1 MSKKFLSALLAV
13 LMVVSMVP
21 MAAVAATDSTEVT
34 AENAGALTAGSYK
47 ITQELTADLVV
58 KSGEVNLQVDGKLTN
73 SSGNTITVEKGA
85 TLTITGKGTIDNKTH
100 QKAALQNNGT
110 AILSGCTFSRSQEKG
125 TSGNAN
131 GNSWYTIDN
140 AGTMTINAGTTVI
153 PAGTVESPAGSY
165 SSLIRSFGDES
176 AATLTIKGGK
186 FNGGVNT
193 VKNDNNSVL
202 FVEGGELKN
211 TARYVIMNWNE
222 ATISGGTFS
231 TSSDATCG
239 AVQNVKNPTNG
250 EKSKGK
256 LVISNGDF
264 SAPSGTPVIQSTTN
278 ATYKSTDITITGGTF
293 SSDPFAADSGITS
306 TTYVSELVNGKYV
319 VKPDT
324 TKEELITKIE
334 EAINTNGAA
343 PLNDTRTG
351 ADKVEVLVKDGTYK
365 VTAAKNEPA
374 AGAEDPA
381 DINVTVEA
389 EELVGHQNAASP
401 KSMGYWVGVKFPVV
415 DGWTISAY
423 KRDGQQSSA
432 SIDASDFTT
441 EGDVTTLNGYYNV
454 GDTSEEVTNSRV
466 RPVWVTYKKGEQ
478 TVDVKFNVDLTG
490 VEIVVPAKEPEED
503 GTLSE
508 ETKKDLTDAITAAAT
523 GSSKNDEET
532 GEASKDV
539 PTVSVGTIANGT
551 VTIDKTIVGALKEA
565 ADDGDKNDVDLK
577 IVGQG
582 GAEATIPA
590 TTAKALDAAKDLK
603 PTVKAETTSDAN
615 VDTEN
620 LTADAATKA
629 IVTRALES
637 LDAEGKYVVTVTMEQ
652 ESKLFTDPASCE
664 IIVKVPV
671 PSSDYDT
678 VIHIGDDGKV
688 TKEPAEKGGDAE
700 NGYFLTVT
708 LNHLSQ
714 VFGAKSSEVSDIPV
728 DPGELG
734 AAAMP
739 KVTYTKLA
747 DMTGAVTGVNGTI
760 NQNDV
765 YNESG
770 VLVVKNTSEATQRYI
785 ISVGPKATA
794 NSFNIAYVVKLE
806 KNEQYVLQCQQTLA
820 VKVVGVGMTTN
831 LNEKFKMEDFDIDD
845 WVNVTEAENSYT
857 GVTAD

>member
-1 MSKKFLSALLAV
+1 
-13 LMVVSMVP
+13 MVP
-21 MAAVAATDSTEVT
+21 LEYEAAS
-34 AENAGALTAGSYK
+34 NP
-47 ITQELTADLVV
+47 
-58 KSGEVNLQVDGKLTN
+58 N
-73 SSGNTITVEKGA
+73 
-85 TLTITGKGTIDNKTH
+85 
-100 QKAALQNNGT
+100 AALIR
-110 AILSGCTFSRSQEKG
+110 AILEKMRVDP
-125 TSGNAN
+125 N
-131 GNSWYTIDN
+131 GAPLHDTRN
-140 AGTMTINAGTTVI
+140 
-153 PAGTVESPAGSY
+153 ESD
-165 SSLIRSFGDES
+165 DE
-176 AATLTIKGGK
+176 TIKGNAIADDALYTEGTY
-186 FNGGVNT
+186 T
-193 VKNDNNSVL
+193 V
-202 FVEGGELKN
+202 
-211 TARYVIMNWNE
+211 TAT
-222 ATISGGTFS
+222 A
-231 TSSDATCG
+231 SD
-239 AVQNVKNPTNG
+239 
-250 EKSKGK
+250 
-256 LVISNGDF
+256 L
-264 SAPSGTPVIQSTTN
+264 
-278 ATYKSTDITITGGTF
+278 ATYGDI
-293 SSDPFAADSGITS
+293 
-306 TTYVSELVNGKYV
+306 N
-319 VKPDT
+319 
-324 TKEELITKIE
+324 
-334 EAINTNGAA
+334 
-343 PLNDTRTG
+343 
-351 ADKVEVLVKDGTYK
+351 VEV
-365 VTAAKNEPA
+365 AAKN
-374 AGAEDPA
+374 
-381 DINVTVEA
+381 
-389 EELVGHQNAASP
+389 LMGHQNADDSET
-401 KSMGYWVGVKFPVV
+401 MGYWVGVKFPAVV
-415 DGWTISAY
+415 DGWTITKY
-423 KRDGQQSSA
+423 KRDEETERNITA
-432 SIDASDFTT
+432 EDFDGE
-441 EGDVTTLNGYYNV
+441 EGAKTLNGYYNV

-508 ETKKDLTDAITAAAT
+508 ETTKELADAINAAAT
-523 GSSKNDEET
+523 GSSTNHEDT

-551 VTIDKTIVGALKEA
+551 VTIDKKIVEALTNA
-565 ADDGDKNDVDLK
+565 ANDSEKNNVDLK

-590 TTAKALDAAKDLK
+590 TTAKALDATKDLK

-620 LTADAATKA
+620 LTADEATKA
-629 IVTRALES
+629 IVTQALES
-637 LDAEGKYVVTVTMEQ
+637 LDANGKYVVTVTMEQ

>member
-1 MSKKFLSALLAV
+1 
-13 LMVVSMVP
+13 MVP
-21 MAAVAATDSTEVT
+21 LEYEAAS
-34 AENAGALTAGSYK
+34 NP
-47 ITQELTADLVV
+47 
-58 KSGEVNLQVDGKLTN
+58 N
-73 SSGNTITVEKGA
+73 
-85 TLTITGKGTIDNKTH
+85 
-100 QKAALQNNGT
+100 AALIR
-110 AILSGCTFSRSQEKG
+110 AILEKMRVDP
-125 TSGNAN
+125 N
-131 GNSWYTIDN
+131 GAPLHDTRN
-140 AGTMTINAGTTVI
+140 
-153 PAGTVESPAGSY
+153 ESD
-165 SSLIRSFGDES
+165 DE
-176 AATLTIKGGK
+176 TIKGNAIADDALYTEGTY
-186 FNGGVNT
+186 T
-193 VKNDNNSVL
+193 V
-202 FVEGGELKN
+202 
-211 TARYVIMNWNE
+211 TAT
-222 ATISGGTFS
+222 A
-231 TSSDATCG
+231 SD
-239 AVQNVKNPTNG
+239 
-250 EKSKGK
+250 
-256 LVISNGDF
+256 L
-264 SAPSGTPVIQSTTN
+264 
-278 ATYKSTDITITGGTF
+278 ATYGDI
-293 SSDPFAADSGITS
+293 
-306 TTYVSELVNGKYV
+306 N
-319 VKPDT
+319 
-324 TKEELITKIE
+324 
-334 EAINTNGAA
+334 
-343 PLNDTRTG
+343 
-351 ADKVEVLVKDGTYK
+351 VEV
-365 VTAAKNEPA
+365 AAKN
-374 AGAEDPA
+374 
-381 DINVTVEA
+381 
-389 EELVGHQNAASP
+389 LMGHQNADAP
-401 KSMGYWVGVKFPVV
+401 ETMGYWVGVKFPAVV
-415 DGWTISAY
+415 DGWTITKY
-423 KRDGQQSSA
+423 KRDEETERNITA
-432 SIDASDFTT
+432 EDFDGE
-441 EGDVTTLNGYYNV
+441 EGAKTLNGYYNV
-454 GDTSEEVTNSRV
+454 GDTAVANPRQ
-466 RPVWVTYKKGEQ
+466 RPVVVTYTKGEQ
-478 TVDVKFNVDLTG
+478 SVAVKFNVDLEG
-490 VEIVVPAKEPEED
+490 VEIVVPAATPKDD
-503 GTLSE
+503 GSLSE
-508 ETKKDLTDAITAAAT
+508 ETTKELVAAINAAAT
-523 GSSKNDEET
+523 GSSTNHEDT

-551 VTIDKTIVGALKEA
+551 VTIDKTIVEALTNA
-565 ADDGDKNDVDLK
+565 ANDSEKNNVDLK

-615 VDTEN
+615 VNTEN
-620 LTADAATKA
+620 LTADEATKA
-629 IVTRALES
+629 IVTHALES
-637 LDAEGKYVVTVTMEQ
+637 LGTDGKYVVTVTMEQ
-652 ESKLFTDPASCE
+652 ESKLFTAPASCE

-806 KNEQYVLQCQQTLA
+806 KDEQYVLQCQQTLA